1 MGLFLARFTGEI
13 VELFSQVV
21 ASCAEQNL
29 IEFDLLAIDSVK
41 LRANANYKQSKTLEG
56 IKKEERQS

>member
-1 MGLFLARFTGEI
+1 MGLFLATVAEEI
-13 VELFSQVV
+13 VELFGQVV

-41 LRANANYKQSKTLEG
+41 LPGECQLPADADP
-56 IKKEERQS
+56 